1 MEFKKNDL
9 INETLQKYY
18 ETFSY
23 TLDTR
28 EYVPDKYNKKIMRY
42 IYKNMKRKFKQVNKE
57 YKQIV
62 KIDKQEQR
70 KNEKFI
76 KQQNGGKKG
85 LFNHIKQFISALFC
99 KKRSGI
105 VKESAES
112 EQSERI
118 NSESGLCSAL
128 DKDTSE
134 TNCCNTNPEQ

>member
-1 MEFKKNDL
+1 M
-9 INETLQKYY
+9 QKYY

-57 YKQIV
+57 YKQII

-76 KQQNGGKKG
+76 KQQQNEGKKS
-85 LFNHIKQFISALFC
+85 LFNCIKRFFHSLFN
-99 KKRSGI
+99 KKRSEI
-105 VKESAES
+105 VKEKAES

-134 TNCCNTNPEQ
+134 TNFCNTNPEQ